1 MPEKSLEKTL
11 TRMGTGRSRE
21 AREQEVRRRQVMVLQ
36 WRQGLTGEGLGTTD
50 LLPLKEQNITGPG
63 AR

>member
-1 MPEKSLEKTL
+1 
-11 TRMGTGRSRE
+11 
-21 AREQEVRRRQVMVLQ
+21 MVLQ

-63 AR
+63 ATEDSGFSVLYPGLPALEN